1 VLLQTPLLNEILVPL
16 IRDNTST
23 DRSYPSG
30 SLSRRTVACK
40 LSDVLY
46 IIAQRIGIDLLRQHL
61 TEPLRLFFAV
71 FSVTAPSSGPAIG
84 QPGSTVDVV
93 KSESECKQTAATNKG
108 IVHFFVL
115 RTVFKFC
122 SKDSTTI

>member
-1 VLLQTPLLNEILVPL
+1 MPL

-23 DRSYPSG
+23 DRSYPCG

-46 IIAQRIGIDLLRQHL
+46 TIAQRIGIDLLRQHL

-71 FSVTAPSSGPAIG
+71 FSVSSPS
-84 QPGSTVDVV
+84 PGLAASSTGDMV
-93 KSESECKQTAATNKG
+93 KTNGECKQTAAADKG
-108 IVHFFVL
+108 IIQLIMLHTQTHSS
-115 RTVFKFC
+115 RFC
-122 SKDSTTI
+122 